1 MDNKLILSF
10 TIDNLFDSGGFQMNR
25 TKPVPSYFYNTGT
38 ANGQIQ
44 DSMFSYEQAYELSDV
59 SNMRSGRAF
68 KLTLKYQ
75 LGIKADNKP
84 GIFRGID
91 SDNDGMMDMG
101 Y

>member
-1 MDNKLILSF
+1 
-10 TIDNLFDSGGFQMNR
+10 
-25 TKPVPSYFYNTGT
+25 
-38 ANGQIQ
+38 
-44 DSMFSYEQAYELSDV
+44 
-59 SNMRSGRAF
+59 MRSGRAF

-75 LGIKADNKP
+75 LGIKSDNKP